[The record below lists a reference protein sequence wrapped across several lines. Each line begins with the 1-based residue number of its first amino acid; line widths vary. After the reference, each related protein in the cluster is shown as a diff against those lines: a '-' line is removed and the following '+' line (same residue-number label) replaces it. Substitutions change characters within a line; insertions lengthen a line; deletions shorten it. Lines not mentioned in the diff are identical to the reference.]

1 MLITIFQFD
10 KKMFFLLVKRDV
22 LLLNVLQNLVTPVDD
37 HEREG
42 SGINLNSSKKILIYC
57 IAFLMVL
64 AAAGNAAARSYQYH
78 LAATK
83 ESRSEAKTVVGGL
96 RQHTIKPK
104 ETLLDVARVHGLGF
118 HEIEIL
124 YPGIDPWIP
133 KAGTKL
139 TIPTLWVLPPTK
151 HQGIVVNIP
160 ELRLYRFFPKT
171 RTVKTYPVGIG
182 DLETET
188 PLGIYRVA
196 RRDVDPE
203 WKVPPDRQE
212 KYGYEIMPPGPDNPL
227 GKYWIGLS
235 NRKYGI
241 HGTNN
246 AWSIGRSISGGCIRL
261 YPEHI
266 SQLFKEVPI
275 GTYVEIIYEPVKF
288 GFWRGQIYIEVHP
301 DLYGKIDD
309 MEEHTMMLLDKRGLR
324 NQVSIQRVKKAL
336 ERQSGLPVAVGALP
350 EKNDK
355 R

>member
-1 MLITIFQFD
+1 M
-10 KKMFFLLVKRDV
+10 
-22 LLLNVLQNLVTPVDD
+22 NL
-37 HEREG
+37 
-42 SGINLNSSKKILIYC
+42 SKKILIYGL
-57 IAFLMVL
+57 AFLMVSV
-64 AAAGNAAARSYQYH
+64 AAGSAAARSYQYR
-78 LAATK
+78 LATTK
-83 ESRSEAKTVVGGL
+83 EGISEEKTVIGAL
-96 RQHTIKPK
+96 RKHTIKPE
-104 ETLLDVARVHGLGF
+104 ETLLDVARVYGLGF

-124 YPGIDPWIP
+124 YPEIDPWIP
-133 KAGTKL
+133 KAGTRL

-171 RTVKTYPVGIG
+171 KTVKTYPVGIG

-188 PLGIYRVA
+188 PLGTYRVA
-196 RRDVDPE
+196 RRDVNPE

-212 KYGYEIMPPGPDNPL
+212 RYGGYEIMPPGPDNPL

-246 AWSIGRSISGGCIRL
+246 AWSIGRSVSGGCIRL

-301 DLYGKIDD
+301 DLYDKIDD
-309 MEEHTMMLLDKRGLR
+309 LEEHAMMLLDKRGLR
-324 NQVSIQRVKKAL
+324 DHVSIQKVKKAL
-336 ERQSGLPVAVGALP
+336 EEENGLPVAVGTLP